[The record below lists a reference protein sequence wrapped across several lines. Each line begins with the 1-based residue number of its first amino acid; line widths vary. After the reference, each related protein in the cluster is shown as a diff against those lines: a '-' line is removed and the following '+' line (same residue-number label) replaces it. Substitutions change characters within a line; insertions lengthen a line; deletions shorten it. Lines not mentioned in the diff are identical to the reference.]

1 LFLKYVPLIIIKYFG
16 FHNVEIVSISIT
28 PIVTALTKHVILWMV
43 HVLLVDVNVDTKGI
57 TVVQVRNT
65 DSLLSFSACIHNDN
79 RCNRYGN
86 NFHIMETKIFNDIYM
101 TFSACTIHRITCLVN
116 AVTITRTLISKCS
129 RCTCCKM
136 NVFSVYIW

>member
-1 LFLKYVPLIIIKYFG
+1 
-16 FHNVEIVSISIT
+16 
-28 PIVTALTKHVILWMV
+28 
-43 HVLLVDVNVDTKGI
+43 VDTKGI

-101 TFSACTIHRITCLVN
+101 TFSVGGTDTVA
-116 AVTITRTLISKCS
+116 S
-129 RCTCCKM
+129 R
-136 NVFSVYIW
+136 NVSFKF